1 MRITEDAGTMERR
14 ECGRSGLKLPVLGLG
29 CWAFGG
35 GEYWGRHEQSD
46 VDAVVRRAFEL
57 GVTYFDTAE
66 VYNDGRSEASLGQA
80 LRGLP
85 RDRVLIGTKVSP
97 AHVQPDV
104 LPRRCEASLR
114 RLGTDLVDL
123 YMVHWPITPRS
134 IRHFDAQIE
143 VCPAVD
149 DAFAALLRLQEQGK
163 VRYIGV
169 SNFGRSRLE
178 EALRHC
184 PALAANEL
192 PYNLLSRAIEWEAL
206 AACRES
212 GVGAIGY
219 MALLQGVLT
228 DLYPTL
234 DDVPAWQRRTRHFD
248 ARKTPAARHGRGG
261 EEEAMQQALSG
272 LRAVCRESDQTLP
285 ELALRWAVANP
296 GLACNL
302 VGSRSVDKL
311 EANVRAVEQP
321 LSPEIVA
328 RLNAITNPLK
338 DRLGRS
344 FDYYESPENDRTR

>member
-1 MRITEDAGTMERR
+1 MERR
-14 ECGRSGLKLPVLGLG
+14 ACGRSGLELPVLGLG

-35 GEYWGRHEQSD
+35 GEYWGPHEQSD
-46 VDAVVRRAFEL
+46 ADAVVRRAFEL

-66 VYNDGRSEASLGQA
+66 VYNDGRSETSLGQA

-114 RLGTDLVDL
+114 RVGTGHIDL
-123 YMVHWPITPRS
+123 YMVHWPITLRS
-134 IRHFDAQIE
+134 IRHFDAE
-143 VCPAVD
+143 LDVCPALD
-149 DAFAALLRLQEQGK
+149 DAFAALLRLREQGK
-163 VRYIGV
+163 VRCVGV
-169 SNFGRSRLE
+169 SNFARNKLE

-206 AACRES
+206 AACRET

-234 DDVPAWQRRTRHFD
+234 DAVPPWQRRTRHFD
-248 ARKTPAARHGRGG
+248 ARKTPAARHGLAG
-261 EEEAMQQALSG
+261 EEQAMSEALAEI
-272 LRAVCRESDQTLP
+272 RAVCRDTGHTLP
-285 ELALRWAVANP
+285 ALALKWAVANTDV
-296 GLACNL
+296 ACTL
-302 VGSRSVDKL
+302 VGSRSVEKL

-321 LSPEIVA
+321 LAAEVVA
-328 RLNAITNPLK
+328 RLNAITDPLK
-338 DRLGRS
+338 ERLGRS

>member
-1 MRITEDAGTMERR
+1 MERR
-14 ECGRSGLKLPVLGLG
+14 PCGKSGLELPVLGLG

-35 GEYWGRHEQSD
+35 GEYWGRSEQSE

-66 VYNDGRSEASLGQA
+66 VYNDGRSEVSLGRA

-85 RDRVLIGTKVSP
+85 RDRVLIGTKASP
-97 AHVQPDV
+97 AHAQPAV
-104 LPRRCEASLR
+104 LPRRCETSLR
-114 RLGTDLVDL
+114 RLGTDCIDL
-123 YMVHWPITPRS
+123 YMVHWPITPHS
-134 IRHFDAQIE
+134 IRHFDTQLE

-163 VRYIGV
+163 VRSIGV
-169 SNFGRSRLE
+169 SNFARNKLE

-206 AACRES
+206 PACQEL

-234 DDVPAWQRRTRHFD
+234 DAVPPSQRRTRHFD
-248 ARKTPAARHGRGG
+248 ARKTPAARHGLEG
-261 EEEAMQQALSG
+261 EEEAMSQALAEI
-272 LRAVCRESDQTLP
+272 RAVCRDTGDTLP
-285 ELALRWAVANP
+285 ALALKWAAANP
-296 GLACNL
+296 GLACTL
-302 VGSRSVDKL
+302 VGSRSVEKL

-321 LSPEIVA
+321 LPDEIVA
-328 RLNAITNPLK
+328 RLDAITDPLK
-338 DRLGRS
+338 ERLGPS
-344 FDYYESPENDRTR
+344 FDYYESPGNDRTR